1 MHVVSAAGV
10 GGHRRHQRGVDAA
23 GQAQAHAG
31 EPVLRHVVLQAQHA
45 GGVHLLVRVGKVRDV
60 ARRLMLGVRVE
71 IEESQMLHEHR
82 GTFQQRA
89 VAVDNEAAAV
99 EHQVILTADLVHV
112 DHRGAD
118 LGRTPDREVVTRM
131 GLALLVRRAVHRHQH
146 VDMLVGEPGDRPA
159 VLPDVLA
166 DRHAD
171 AHAVDVEHDGAVA
184 GREDAEL
191 VEHAVVRQEMLVVA
205 GPDHAVVQHDHAVA
219 RFVGRVVGADRA
231 DGDIQ
236 VAQSVGL
243 QLGRQ
248 PVRLVPRRLAERAAQ
263 RQILDGVSGQ
273 RHFREDDDVG
283 AFMRGE
289 MRVVH
294 DFVGVA
300 VEVAD
305 AGVDLGKGKTKMGHS
320 AL

>member
-1 MHVVSAAGV
+1 M
-10 GGHRRHQRGVDAA
+10 
-23 GQAQAHAG
+23 
-31 EPVLRHVVLQAQHA
+31 
-45 GGVHLLVRVGKVRDV
+45 
-60 ARRLMLGVRVE
+60 
-71 IEESQMLHEHR
+71 
-82 GTFQQRA
+82 RA
-89 VAVDNEAAAV
+89 
-99 EHQVILTADLVHV
+99 
-112 DHRGAD
+112 
-118 LGRTPDREVVTRM
+118 PF
-131 GLALLVRRAVHRHQH
+131 
-146 VDMLVGEPGDRPA
+146 
-159 VLPDVLA
+159 
-166 DRHAD
+166 
-171 AHAVDVEHDGAVA
+171 A

-289 MRVVH
+289 MRIVH

>member
-1 MHVVSAAGV
+1 
-10 GGHRRHQRGVDAA
+10 
-23 GQAQAHAG
+23 
-31 EPVLRHVVLQAQHA
+31 
-45 GGVHLLVRVGKVRDV
+45 
-60 ARRLMLGVRVE
+60 MLGVRVE
-71 IEESQMLHEHR
+71 VEESQMLHEHR

-118 LGRTPDREVVTRM
+118 LYSAPDREVVTRM

-146 VDMLVGEPGDRPA
+146 VDMLVDEPGDRRRPA
-159 VLPDVLA
+159 RCLA

-184 GREDAEL
+184 YREDAEL

-205 GPDHAVVQHDHAVA
+205 GYQTMPSCSTTMRLRGLSDAWSVPTVPTATYRSPNPSASSSVA
-219 RFVGRVVGADRA
+219 SQFAL
-231 DGDIQ
+231 
-236 VAQSVGL
+236 S
-243 QLGRQ
+243 
-248 PVRLVPRRLAERAAQ
+248 RRLAERAAQ